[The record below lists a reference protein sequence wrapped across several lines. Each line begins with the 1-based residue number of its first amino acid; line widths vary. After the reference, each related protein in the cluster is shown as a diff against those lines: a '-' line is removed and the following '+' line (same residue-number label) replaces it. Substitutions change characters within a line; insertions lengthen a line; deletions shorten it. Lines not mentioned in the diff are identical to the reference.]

1 MTKEQLPQAGH
12 ILSHVLAFTHLLR
25 EMGVDVS
32 PGQALELVRALEY
45 APITSREDFR
55 GAARCTLIR
64 RHEDLPLFDTAFAFY
79 WRSGGV
85 DPLSMLVPQ
94 LKVPAKPL
102 RLRQRPPAQDGV
114 NDADDEAETDD
125 ELGSL
130 GAALMEA
137 LRGRG
142 RFAEGENGENNE
154 EEQT

>member
-1 MTKEQLPQAGH
+1 MDEEQPQPGH

-32 PGQALELVRALEY
+32 PGQALELVRALEH

-79 WRSGGV
+79 WRAGGV

-94 LKVPAKPL
+94 IKVPAKPL
-102 RLRQRPPAQDGV
+102 RLRQLP
-114 NDADDEAETDD
+114 
-125 ELGSL
+125 S
-130 GAALMEA
+130 
-137 LRGRG
+137 GR
-142 RFAEGENGENNE
+142 R
-154 EEQT
+154 